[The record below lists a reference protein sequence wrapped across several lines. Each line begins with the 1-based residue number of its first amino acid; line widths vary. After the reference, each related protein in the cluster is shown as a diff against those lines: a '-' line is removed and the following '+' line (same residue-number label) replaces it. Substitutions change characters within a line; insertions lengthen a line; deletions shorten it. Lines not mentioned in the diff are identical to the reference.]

1 MRLARLLLLLAATT
15 VPMATTAAQ
24 APTKKTATPA
34 GAGVPAAMTV
44 IKETDLKRDLY
55 AMAGLGMRG
64 REAGTLDEMRASMW
78 VADELR
84 KIGVKPGGTDGSYFQ
99 WWNMRRTRIS
109 TVSSSARIGA
119 RTLTLWTDIV
129 PNGNNPVEVRGQTIW
144 GGDGLDSTLDVRG
157 KVVIA
162 QLSRPGTQLRPEG
175 TNSYEYRY
183 ATAAMTAIS
192 TRFQRR
198 GAVAIVLI
206 ADSIADIAFQGVAAI
221 RSRGAYDVPGG
232 MPRNGTPAPNAA
244 GRGGNATAGGAGGA
258 GAGAGASA
266 GAGAGAGAGAAG
278 NGAGGAGRGGA
289 PTPNAP
295 VFLVRSSM
303 LSALRNGGEAAEF
316 NVRIESFDAPSVNIV
331 GKIAGTDPKLR
342 DEYVLYSSHQDHDGV
357 RFDIGGD
364 STWSGADDNGSVS
377 VALLAIA
384 RAFVKQP
391 SKRSILFVYHGAEER
406 GLLGSRYH
414 AAHPVVPL
422 ANIVAVLNGDM
433 IGRNHPDSASLMGIQ
448 PPHRNSSELVEMALK
463 ANNLTGKFLLD
474 SLWDRPSHP
483 EGWYFRSDHVP
494 YARLNV
500 PAIEYSTNLHAD
512 YHTPR
517 DKPENINYPKL
528 TRMTQWMYMTGW
540 LVANNPKRPAIDA
553 GFALER

>member
-1 MRLARLLLLLAATT
+1 MSRSRIILAAF
-15 VPMATTAAQ
+15 ATCLPVGAANAQTAAKGTG
-24 APTKKTATPA
+24 ATAIPA
-34 GAGVPAAMTV
+34 GMSA
-44 IKETDLKRDLY
+44 IKEADLKRDLY
-55 AMAGLGMRG
+55 VMAGPDMHG

-84 KIGVKPGGTDGSYFQ
+84 KIGVKPAGTDGSYFQ
-99 WWNMRRTRIS
+99 WWNMRRTRVA
-109 TVSSSARIGA
+109 TVSSSAKIGD
-119 RTLTLWTDIV
+119 RTLALWTDIV
-129 PNGNNPVEVRGQTIW
+129 PNGNAPVDVSGQTVW
-144 GGDGLDSTLDVRG
+144 GGDGMDSTLDVRG

-162 QLSRPGTQLRPEG
+162 QLSRPGTTLRPEG

-183 ATAAMTAIS
+183 ATAAMNSIS

-198 GAVAIVLI
+198 GAVAIVLV
-206 ADSIADIAFQGVAAI
+206 ADSTAEIAFDGVAAI
-221 RSRGAYDVPGG
+221 RSRGSYDVPGG
-232 MPRNGTPAPNAA
+232 LPRNGNPPPTAA
-244 GRGGNATAGGAGGA
+244 GRGGDAA
-258 GAGAGASA
+258 
-266 GAGAGAGAGAAG
+266 AAG
-278 NGAGGAGRGGA
+278 RGGAGGAGRGGQI
-289 PTPNAP
+289 PNAP

-303 LSALRNGGEAAEF
+303 LNSLRAGGQQAQFKVNLE
-316 NVRIESFDAPSVNIV
+316 VFDAPSVNIV
-331 GKIAGTDPKLR
+331 GKIVGTDPKLR
-342 DEYVLYSSHQDHDGV
+342 DEYVLYSSHQDHDGM
-357 RFDIGGD
+357 RYGIAGD

-406 GLLGSRYH
+406 GLLGSRWH

-422 ANIVAVLNGDM
+422 ASIVAVLNGDM
-433 IGRNHPDSASLMGIQ
+433 IGRNNPDSASLMGIQ
-448 PPHRNSSELVEMALK
+448 PPHRNSTELVEMALK
-463 ANNLTGKFLLD
+463 ANDLTGKFKLD
-474 SLWDRPSHP
+474 SIWDRPTHP

-500 PAIEYSTNLHAD
+500 PAIEYSTNLHPD

-540 LVANNPKRPAIDA
+540 LVANNPKRPALDA

>member
-1 MRLARLLLLLAATT
+1 MNRTRVLVAVALAAT
-15 VPMATTAAQ
+15 PLGAQIGSAQ
-24 APTKKTATPA
+24 AAKAAAGAMPA
-34 GAGVPAAMTV
+34 GYTA
-44 IKETDLKRDLY
+44 IKEADLKKDLY
-55 AMAGLGMRG
+55 AMAGPEMRG

-84 KIGVKPGGTDGSYFQ
+84 KIGVKPAGTDGSYFQ
-99 WWNMRRTRIS
+99 WWNMRRTRVS
-109 TVSSSARIGA
+109 TVSSSAKIGA
-119 RTLTLWTDIV
+119 RTLALWTDII
-129 PNGNNPVEVRGQTIW
+129 PNGNAAVDVSGPTVW
-144 GGDGLDSTLDVRG
+144 GGDGTDSTLDVRG

-183 ATAAMTAIS
+183 ATAAMTSIS

-198 GAVAIVLI
+198 GAVAIVLV
-206 ADSIADIAFQGVAAI
+206 ADSIAEIAFEGVAAI

-232 MPRNGTPAPNAA
+232 VPRNGTPAPNAGG
-244 GRGGNATAGGAGGA
+244 GRGGAAGGAAAA
-258 GAGAGASA
+258 GAGAG
-266 GAGAGAGAGAAG
+266 G
-278 NGAGGAGRGGA
+278 GRGGA
-289 PTPNAP
+289 GAQAPNAP
-295 VFLVRSSM
+295 VFLVHSSM
-303 LSALRNGGEAAEF
+303 LNALRAGGEQAQFKVNLE
-316 NVRIESFDAPSVNIV
+316 VFDSPSVNIV

-357 RFDIGGD
+357 RFGIAGD
-364 STWSGADDNGSVS
+364 STWAGADDNGSVS

-406 GLLGSRYH
+406 GLLGSRWH

-422 ANIVAVLNGDM
+422 SNIVAVLNGDM
-433 IGRNHPDSASLMGIQ
+433 IGRNNPDSASLMGIQ
-448 PPHRNSSELVEMALK
+448 PPHKNSSELVEMALK
-463 ANNLTGKFLLD
+463 ANDMTGKFKLD
-474 SLWDRPSHP
+474 SIWDRPTHP

-500 PAIEYSTNLHAD
+500 PAIEYSTNLHPD

-528 TRMTQWMYMTGW
+528 LRMTQWMYMTGW
-540 LVANNPKRPAIDA
+540 LVANNPKRPALEP